1 MPNDPLLLL
10 ASNLRKLRARKSDF
24 EAALRERLAVSEVKC
39 YLSRTGSGSV
49 IYTLLVH
56 ETSGEVWSTTAEPQ
70 EGPTYSLSHI
80 ESCLR

>member
-10 ASNLRKLRARKSDF
+10 ASNLRKLRARRAAF
-24 EAALRERLAVSEVKC
+24 ESALLAQLSASEVKC
-39 YLSRTGSGSV
+39 YIRRTGSGSV

-70 EGPTYSLSHI
+70 EGSPYSLAHI